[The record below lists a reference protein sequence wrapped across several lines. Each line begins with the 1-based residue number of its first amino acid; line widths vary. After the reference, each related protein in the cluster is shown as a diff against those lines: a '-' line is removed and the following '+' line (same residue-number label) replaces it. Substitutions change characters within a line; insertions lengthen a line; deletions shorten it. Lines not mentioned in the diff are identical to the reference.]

1 MNISQMKLL
10 NRFERLNGLGQ
21 TALALAPIA
30 FTLIGLAMISTNRS
44 YYNWVIRED
53 GPVEWLTVVVYG
65 LAAIIAF
72 TVVMTLRSA
81 HQPVLSVLFAL
92 FALGLV
98 FVAGEEASWGQRIF
112 GYETPESWASVN
124 TKDETNIHNLSF
136 FPVQKAF
143 LCVALYGAFGR
154 ILLGPVF
161 ARIGPIW
168 RDLLTAPPVL
178 FFYFVLP
185 AGLFVY
191 FEYVGSTVDL
201 PEGMRLGDYL
211 GTKFITGKEQEP
223 MELLLGSAF
232 LLFSVYAALR
242 ARDHARDLEG
252 PHHHH
257 A

>member
-1 MNISQMKLL
+1 MNISQMRLS
-10 NRFERLNGLGQ
+10 NRFERSNRLAQ
-21 TALALAPIA
+21 TALALGPIA
-30 FTLIGLAMISTNRS
+30 FTLIGLAMMSANRP

-124 TKDETNIHNLSF
+124 AKDETNIHNLAS

-154 ILLGPVF
+154 ILLGPCSREL
-161 ARIGPIW
+161 ARSG
-168 RDLLTAPPVL
+168 
-178 FFYFVLP
+178 
-185 AGLFVY
+185 G
-191 FEYVGSTVDL
+191 
-201 PEGMRLGDYL
+201 
-211 GTKFITGKEQEP
+211 
-223 MELLLGSAF
+223 AF
-232 LLFSVYAALR
+232 
-242 ARDHARDLEG
+242 
-252 PHHHH
+252 
-257 A
+257 

>member
-1 MNISQMKLL
+1 MNITQIKLV
-10 NRFERLNGLGQ
+10 NRFERSNRLAQ
-21 TALALAPIA
+21 PALALAPIA
-30 FTLIGLAMISTNRS
+30 LTLIGLAMISSNRS
-44 YYNWVIRED
+44 YYNWIIRED
-53 GPVEWLTVVVYG
+53 GPVEWLTVVVYA

-81 HQPVLSVLFAL
+81 HETVLSVLFAL

-124 TKDETNIHNLSF
+124 TKDETNIHNLSS
-136 FPVQKAF
+136 FPVQRAF

-154 ILLGPVF
+154 ILLGSVF

-178 FFYFVLP
+178 FLYFALP
-185 AGLFVY
+185 AGLFLY
-191 FEYVGSTVDL
+191 FEYVESTVDL
-201 PEGMRLGDYL
+201 PEGMHLGEYL
-211 GTKFITGKEQEP
+211 GAKFITGKEQEP

-232 LLFSVYAALR
+232 FLFSVYAALR
-242 ARDHARDLEG
+242 ARDHVRDREG
-252 PHHHH
+252 PYHHH